1 MGKTIG
7 KPLGAYRRPIVCGL
21 ISLAKLPANLSA
33 RPPACFPDWKILG
46 KVAGKLD
53 IPITKPRGNLSD
65 MEAPRNLSE
74 TSRKPLGDLL
84 QTSRNLSETSRT
96 LGHLLETSRRPLGTS
111 RRPLRLVPAIRGFR
125 FQERPFEVPCDL
137 AIPGEHFVGV
147 WVGVLLGEVFY
158 HQITEGKSR
167 DKERGKHGPST
178 IFHISLCEGLCRQF
192 KPKEWRLWGS
202 INTPTQ

>member
-1 MGKTIG
+1 MDKT
-7 KPLGAYRRPIVCGL
+7 
-21 ISLAKLPANLSA
+21 S
-33 RPPACFPDWKILG
+33 
-46 KVAGKLD
+46 
-53 IPITKPRGNLSD
+53 
-65 MEAPRNLSE
+65 
-74 TSRKPLGDLL
+74 SRKPLGDLSE
-84 QTSRNLSETSRT
+84 TSRRPLANLSEPLGDLSETSRT

-137 AIPGEHFVGV
+137 AIPGEHLVGV

-202 INTPTQ
+202 INTSTQ